1 MTQPT
6 FPIAFASYWGTGPDK
21 DDTATELS
29 FQTPEAFNAFMT
41 GVNNADGW
49 LGATFVSHANFR
61 VNKDGEIVENKQ
73 RSTPTDCQ
81 RFVVWGDSPESG
93 SRAEKFQFDTPEQA
107 QAFQEGVE
115 HMVGWSKYF
124 FVPSADFKPFDELSQ
139 AQAALPAEGAQ
150 ALARYLA
157 DNDDE
162 GIDGPYFVRADGA
175 FVAEHWSPG
184 EPVTNAPL
192 NGQEWNERFD
202 AALKQSFG
210 VTVEDV
216 GLDEADLARW
226 RQGYER
232 DPDQAVELFADK
244 QALDRVSKPSA
255 GFGR

>member
-6 FPIAFASYWGTGPDK
+6 FPITFASYWGTGPDK

-49 LGATFVSHANFR
+49 FGATFVSHANFR

-115 HMVGWSKYF
+115 HTTTTRASMGPTSFEPMARLW
-124 FVPSADFKPFDELSQ
+124 LNT
-139 AQAALPAEGAQ
+139 GA
-150 ALARYLA
+150 
-157 DNDDE
+157 
-162 GIDGPYFVRADGA
+162 RANR
-175 FVAEHWSPG
+175 SPMR
-184 EPVTNAPL
+184 P
-192 NGQEWNERFD
+192 
-202 AALKQSFG
+202 
-210 VTVEDV
+210 
-216 GLDEADLARW
+216 
-226 RQGYER
+226 
-232 DPDQAVELFADK
+232 
-244 QALDRVSKPSA
+244 
-255 GFGR
+255 

>member
-6 FPIAFASYWGTGPDK
+6 FPIAFASYWGIGPDK
-21 DDTATELS
+21 DDTATELT
-29 FQTPEAFNAFMT
+29 FQTRDAFEAFMT

-49 LGATFVSHANFR
+49 LGATFVAHGNFR

-73 RSTPTDCQ
+73 RSAPTDCQ

-93 SRAEKFQFDTPEQA
+93 SRAEKFEFDTPEQA

-124 FVPSADFKPFDELSQ
+124 FVPSAEFRPFDELSQ
-139 AQAALPAEGAQ
+139 AQASLAGEGAQ
-150 ALARYLA
+150 ALAQYMA

-184 EPVTNAPL
+184 EPVMNAPL
-192 NGQEWNERFD
+192 SPQEWNARFD
-202 AALKQSFG
+202 SEMKQSFS
-210 VTVEDV
+210 VTIEDI
-216 GLDEADLARW
+216 GLDESDLAHW
-226 RQGYER
+226 RKGCER
-232 DPDQAVELFADK
+232 NPEQAVEAFAVKHDLTRTSK
-244 QALDRVSKPSA
+244 SSVS
-255 GFGR
+255 FGW